1 LVIVRF
7 VHLLISPV
15 ECLHQLLEEVLVGKE
30 KIELKAAS
38 RVGVLEKV
46 VATTMKKR
54 KSDSKGNTLVLIVE
68 NWDTTNLATSAL

>member
-7 VHLLISPV
+7 GHLLISPV

-54 KSDSKGNTLVLIVE
+54 ESDSKGNTLVLIVV
-68 NWDTTNLATSAL
+68 N